1 MSALIWRLLKPSG
14 MPKNGLVWRIF
25 PMKTLSKTEVETII
39 SQGKVLIE
47 QEINYIIDV
56 LQKEHPG
63 VHRVIYGEPSDTIAF
78 INKDMADLY
87 LELSFDVVWLFYK
100 AFGKLP
106 TVQDNEEAWVKKKLS
121 LLDAELKSLSKEFQM
136 NGNFR
141 NALQERFVTKS
152 LNSEIQLALLQY
164 LEKEVRKYVSFN
176 KERSEASLLTTNLL
190 FVLVRLFGDLYAL
203 KPIKMT

>member
-1 MSALIWRLLKPSG
+1 MSTFIWRLLKPSG
-14 MPKNGLVWRIF
+14 MPKNELAGRIF
-25 PMKTLSKTEVETII
+25 SMKTFSKTEVETII
-39 SQGKVLIE
+39 SQGKALIE
-47 QEINYIIDV
+47 HEINYIINI

-63 VHRVIYGEPSDTIAF
+63 VHRVIYGEPPDTIAF

-100 AFGKLP
+100 AFGKPP
-106 TVQDNEEAWVKKKLS
+106 TVQDNEAWVKKKLS

-136 NGNFR
+136 NGKFR
-141 NALQERFVTKS
+141 NALQERFVAKS

-164 LEKEVRKYVSFN
+164 LENEVRKYVSFN

-203 KPIKMT
+203 KPTKMT